1 VGRSAQEGSNVRHEQ
16 RGPVTAFSV
25 SALAQVQCRADFS
38 RHEHLACEAL
48 ARVLILRE
56 KGVPYGEEGAIP
68 DAALAALAAA
78 GNWGRHCG
86 FGVRV

>member
-38 RHEHLACEAL
+38 PHEHLACEAL

-56 KGVPYGEEGAIP
+56 KGDGEEGAIP